1 MRKSNIGKIGLIIS
15 TTINVI
21 LFILSVIY
29 KTNNIYDFYWISIM
43 LLILFEIYFIL
54 QVDRFLNDHDNNIK
68 SIRRIY
74 DDSSMACLFM
84 FFALFTTILT
94 LNQFTEFDKNNI
106 YIIVMMFVMTLA
118 NLWILYASISNANK
132 ETSKLLNNIK

>member
-15 TTINVI
+15 TAINVI

-54 QVDRFLNDHDNNIK
+54 QVDKCLNDHDNNIK

-74 DDSSMACLFM
+74 DDSSMTCLFM
-84 FFALFTTILT
+84 FFALFTTILA

-106 YIIVMMFVMTLA
+106 YIIVIMFVMTLA

>member
-15 TTINVI
+15 TAINVI

-54 QVDRFLNDHDNNIK
+54 QVDKCLNDHDNNIK

-84 FFALFTTILT
+84 FFALFTTILA

-106 YIIVMMFVMTLA
+106 YIIVIMFVMTLA